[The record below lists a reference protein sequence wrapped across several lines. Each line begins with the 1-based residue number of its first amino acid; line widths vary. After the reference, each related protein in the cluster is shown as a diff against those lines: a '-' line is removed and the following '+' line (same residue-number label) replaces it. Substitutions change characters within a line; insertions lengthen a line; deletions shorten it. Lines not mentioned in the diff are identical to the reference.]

1 MLKFPSSMDARAKEA
16 LAKRLKGQS
25 LTLADR
31 MTGVLENRYFDLLT
45 RIDLK
50 LLEDN
55 DKMANWFKVQSP
67 NDAAEKEVQQG
78 VELVGQTIFL
88 SEKAETSLLM
98 CVFN

>member
-1 MLKFPSSMDARAKEA
+1 MDTRAKEA

-55 DKMANWFKVQSP
+55 DKMANWFKVQFP

>member
-1 MLKFPSSMDARAKEA
+1 MDARAKEA